1 MTTETMPA
9 KAPEYVS
16 DDADMKAFKRG
27 WNALH
32 DAITARRSA
41 ASAEPAVGYVSQAT
55 LTFFREG
62 IAVGSTILAKP
73 LGDASIPL
81 YAACS
86 RAEGVVT

>member
-41 ASAEPAVGYVSQAT
+41 ASAEPAS
-55 LTFFREG
+55 
-62 IAVGSTILAKP
+62 P
-73 LGDASIPL
+73 
-81 YAACS
+81 AAPPPRQS
-86 RAEGVVT
+86 RPWR